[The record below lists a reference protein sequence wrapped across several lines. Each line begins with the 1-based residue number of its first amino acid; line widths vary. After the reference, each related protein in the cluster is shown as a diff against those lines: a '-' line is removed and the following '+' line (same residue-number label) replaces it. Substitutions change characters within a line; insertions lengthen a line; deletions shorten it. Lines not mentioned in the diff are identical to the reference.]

1 MADRDRTDA
10 DSDIEFDFFDEPPTI
25 ERSPVEP
32 APRPREG
39 GGGGGTPPIRPRSP
53 GAPTPLVRLAL
64 LIGGAIVLAVVL
76 VFWVNSCRGGQKK
89 GSYEDYMQAAAA
101 VVRESDSVGT
111 QLGELLTTPGVT
123 LDDLGTGLAGLAKQQ
138 AQVVAR
144 AGELTPPGP
153 LVSEQESLV
162 EAMQLRQSGLAG
174 LERAFAQLQ
183 PATEP
188 ETAGTTL
195 AEQAFRI
202 VAGNVVYDDLF
213 KGRSEQVMK
222 QEEISGVAVPASTFL
237 ESPELLSQNSLAE
250 LVKRTQGGGGGGTDG
265 GLHGNQIEGVLVQP
279 DGQAL
284 SPDQETTIIAS
295 DQLAF
300 EAQVKNSGDFQE
312 TKVKVTLTITSPEP
326 IKRQATIDLINA
338 GETKSVTFRDFSNI
352 DFSRPYTLKVAVKP
366 VEGEQ
371 NTDNNTAEYPVIF
384 SLE

>member
-25 ERSPVEP
+25 ERSPGVEP

-53 GAPTPLVRLAL
+53 GPSTPLVRLAL

-89 GSYEDYMQAAAA
+89 GSYEDYLQAVAA
-101 VVRESDSVGT
+101 VVRESDSVGA

-123 LDDLGTGLAGLAKQQ
+123 LADLEAGLAGLAKQQ

-153 LVSEQESLV
+153 LVAEQESLV

-183 PATEP
+183 PATAA

-213 KGRSEQVMK
+213 KGRSEAVMK

-237 ESPELLSQNSLAE
+237 DSPELLSQNSLAE
-250 LVKRTQGGGGGGTDG
+250 LVKRTQGGGGDETGV
-265 GLHGNQIEGVLVQP
+265 LHGNQIEGVLVQP

-284 SPDQETTIIAS
+284 SPDQETTIITS

-300 EAQVKNSGDFQE
+300 EVQVKNSGDFQE

-352 DFSRPYTLKVAVKP
+352 DFNRPYTLKVAVKP
-366 VEGEQ
+366 VQGEE
-371 NTDNNTAEYPVIF
+371 NTTNNTAEYPVIF

>member
-1 MADRDRTDA
+1 MLGEPSWAAARPIIVPATTASAVADRDRTDA

-32 APRPREG
+32 APRPRES

-89 GSYEDYMQAAAA
+89 GSYEDYMQAVAA

-123 LDDLGTGLAGLAKQQ
+123 LGDLETGLAGLAKQQ

-144 AGELTPPGP
+144 ADELTPPGP
-153 LVSEQESLV
+153 LVSEQGSLV

-183 PATEP
+183 PATDP

-202 VAGNVVYDDLF
+202 VAGSVVYDDLF

-222 QEEISGVAVPASTFL
+222 QEEISGVAVPAL
-237 ESPELLSQNSLAE
+237 DVPGEPGAPEPELARRARQAHAG
-250 LVKRTQGGGGGGTDG
+250 RRQR
-265 GLHGNQIEGVLVQP
+265 HRRRAPRQP
-279 DGQAL
+279 DRGRARPAGRPGAL
-284 SPDQETTIIAS
+284 AG
-295 DQLAF
+295 
-300 EAQVKNSGDFQE
+300 SGDDDHRLRPAR
-312 TKVKVTLTITSPEP
+312 V
-326 IKRQATIDLINA
+326 RGA
-338 GETKSVTFRDFSNI
+338 GEELRRLPGDQGEGDADDHVPRADQSVRPRSIWSTPARR
-352 DFSRPYTLKVAVKP
+352 SRSRSGTSRISTSAAPTP
-366 VEGEQ
+366 
-371 NTDNNTAEYPVIF
+371 
-384 SLE
+384 